1 MVRRS
6 IRGCLFLYDG
16 EVYFS
21 CQETEGDN
29 CKCCCTALARVWSEL
44 YIRAMDALEIK
55 KLCKSFDGVPAV
67 KGIDFAIKEGEIFGL
82 LGPNGAGKSTTINM
96 IAGVVRL
103 GSGSITAFG
112 YDNQREYR
120 YTRRMLGVVHQ
131 EIVIDNFFTVD
142 QALRMHAGYYGVKDD
157 PEWRQLLID
166 RLGLKPYLD
175 KVMLK
180 LSGGLKRR
188 FMIAK
193 ALIHRPRLLILDE
206 PTAGV
211 DVELRHGLWAFVREI
226 NRQGITILLTTH
238 YLEEAEE
245 MCDRIGI
252 MNHGEL
258 IALEDTQR
266 LIRRLSNRRL
276 RLWLETPLTEI
287 PPGLGEYSPELK
299 ENGGLLLLRLPAGE
313 GAGSVLNKLTES
325 GLKIQDIE
333 TDQSGLEEV
342 FIHLTGLEA
351 EIDGH

>member
-1 MVRRS
+1 MR
-6 IRGCLFLYDG
+6 
-16 EVYFS
+16 
-21 CQETEGDN
+21 
-29 CKCCCTALARVWSEL
+29 L
-44 YIRAMDALEIK
+44 YIRIMSALIIEN
-55 KLCKSFDGVPAV
+55 LYKSFDGIPAV
-67 KGIDFAIKEGEIFGL
+67 KGINFTIDNGEIFGL

-120 YTRRMLGVVHQ
+120 HTRRMLGVVHQ
-131 EIVIDNFFTVD
+131 EVVIDNFFTVD
-142 QALRMHAGYYGVKDD
+142 QALRLHAGYYGVKDD
-157 PEWRQLLID
+157 PAWRQLLVE
-166 RLGLKPYLD
+166 RLGLKPHLD

-193 ALIHRPRLLILDE
+193 ALIHRPKLLILDE

-211 DVELRHGLWAFVREI
+211 DVELRHGLWEFVREI
-226 NRQGITILLTTH
+226 NRQGTTILLTTH

-245 MCDRIGI
+245 MCDRIAI

-258 IALEDTQR
+258 IALEETQQ
-266 LIRRLSNRRL
+266 LIRRLSNRQL
-276 RLWLETPLTEI
+276 RLWLEYPLTEI
-287 PPGLGEYSPELK
+287 PIGLGSYSPELK
-299 ENGGLLLLRLPAGE
+299 ENGNILLLRLPAGE
-313 GAGSVLNKLTES
+313 GAGRVLSQLTES

-342 FIHLTGLEA
+342 FIHLTGIKGA
-351 EIDGH
+351 